1 MARLFCSASIQSLF
15 ESYDARD
22 DTARAAPARDHPS
35 QASLKARIATMADL
49 AAPPVLSTPD
59 DHILD
64 VPAADA
70 VLTST
75 LSDDAL
81 RSTYEIPRTAGEI
94 ARGGWRTVALQF
106 PDHMLVDAPR
116 VVEALGREL
125 VAQRTQESAEA
136 PAPRIHIL
144 ADTSYSACCVDEVA
158 AEHADA
164 DVVVHYG
171 RTCLSPTSRLPV
183 VYVYTSHPLDHA
195 VALDRFA
202 AEFPDTTAK
211 VVVMADLTYQN
222 HVESLVEELRGRGY
236 ANVLATE
243 VVRDPAAVI
252 PNRRICRPELDDDSI
267 RQHALFHIADPP
279 AALLLALQSRFASL
293 HVLSTSASPSV
304 DNPTLRTM
312 GLLRRRF
319 ARVLSLAS
327 AGVVGILVNT
337 LSVSNYLSSVDLL
350 RAKIARAGKKSYTVV
365 VGKLNPAKLANF
377 AEIEGWVVI
386 GCWESGLVEEDAGYW
401 RPVVTPFEMEVALM
415 SEEERTWGGEWWAGI
430 EKLRDDMAS
439 EKAETQE
446 REAGDGQAEDGQAA
460 DGEGGE
466 DTEDGVE
473 GDESLPP
480 QYDLRTGKLV
490 SHSRPM
496 QLTVRSAS
504 STAATDD
511 SGKDGDG
518 DGAPPKTGS
527 ALARRAAG
535 ELASINGVASP
546 GAEYLRSKRTWQ
558 GLGSDFGTG
567 EASTVVEEG
576 RSGLA
581 RGYTVGEEEARR

>member
-1 MARLFCSASIQSLF
+1 
-15 ESYDARD
+15 
-22 DTARAAPARDHPS
+22 
-35 QASLKARIATMADL
+35 MADL

-211 VVVMADLTYQN
+211 VVVMADLTYQD
-222 HVESLVEELRGRGY
+222 HVESLVEELRGWGY
-236 ANVLATE
+236 VNVLATE

-446 REAGDGQAEDGQAA
+446 REAGDG
-460 DGEGGE
+460 
-466 DTEDGVE
+466 
-473 GDESLPP
+473 
-480 QYDLRTGKLV
+480 KLV

>member
-1 MARLFCSASIQSLF
+1 
-15 ESYDARD
+15 
-22 DTARAAPARDHPS
+22 
-35 QASLKARIATMADL
+35 MADL

-64 VPAADA
+64 VPAANS
-70 VLTST
+70 VTTST

-81 RSTYEIPRTAGEI
+81 RSTYEVARTVGDI
-94 ARGGWRTVALQF
+94 LQGGWSRIALQF

-116 VVEALGREL
+116 VAEALGVEL
-125 VAQRTQESAEA
+125 AERQPKSDPQTQ
-136 PAPRIHIL
+136 PPTPRIHIL

-158 AEHADA
+158 AEHAEA
-164 DVVVHYG
+164 EVVVHYG

-183 VYVYTSHPLDHA
+183 VYVYTSHALDHA
-195 VALDRFA
+195 VTLDKFA
-202 AEFPDTTAK
+202 AEFPDTAAK
-211 VVVMADLTYQN
+211 VVVMADLTYQD
-222 HVESLVEELRGRGY
+222 HVETLVAELRERGY
-236 ANVLATE
+236 VNVLATE
-243 VVRDPAAVI
+243 VVHDPAAVI
-252 PNRRICRPELDDDSI
+252 PNRTISSAELDDESI
-267 RQHALFHIADPP
+267 RQHSLFHISDPP

-293 HVLSTSASPSV
+293 HVLSTSSSPTM

-337 LSVSNYLSSVDLL
+337 LSVSNYLSSVDVL
-350 RAKIARAGKKSYTVV
+350 REKIARAGKKSYTVV

-401 RPVVTPFEMEVALM
+401 RPVITPFEMEVALM
-415 SEEERTWGGEWWAGI
+415 SEEERTWSGEWWAGI
-430 EKLRDDMAS
+430 EKLQIDKPDNESRH
-439 EKAETQE
+439 K
-446 REAGDGQAEDGQAA
+446 GEDGQIVLE
-460 DGEGGE
+460 DGEGDEG
-466 DTEDGVE
+466 GVD

-480 QYDLRTGKLV
+480 QFDLRTGKLV

-504 STAATDD
+504 TAT
-511 SGKDGDG
+511 GDG
-518 DGAPPKTGS
+518 EAKAGESENGERAPKTGS
-527 ALARRAAG
+527 ALTRRTAG

-558 GLGSDFGTG
+558 GLGSDFEAA
-567 EASTVVEEG
+567 EASTLVEEG
-576 RSGLA
+576 RTGLA
-581 RGYTVGEEEARR
+581 RGYTVGDDESRR